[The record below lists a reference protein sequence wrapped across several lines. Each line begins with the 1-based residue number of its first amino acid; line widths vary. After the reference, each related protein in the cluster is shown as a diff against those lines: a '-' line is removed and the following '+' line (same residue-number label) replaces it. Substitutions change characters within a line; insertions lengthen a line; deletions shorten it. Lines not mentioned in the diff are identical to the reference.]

1 MTRVT
6 AYNPVRRQV
15 FLKGKISLR
24 LWSLLPMGRILTAY
38 WVDEPNKYFWRKSIR
53 GQNERKEAKKSYF
66 SAKNTLK

>member
-24 LWSLLPMGRILTAY
+24 LWSLLPMGR
-38 WVDEPNKYFWRKSIR
+38 VDEPNKYFWRKSIR